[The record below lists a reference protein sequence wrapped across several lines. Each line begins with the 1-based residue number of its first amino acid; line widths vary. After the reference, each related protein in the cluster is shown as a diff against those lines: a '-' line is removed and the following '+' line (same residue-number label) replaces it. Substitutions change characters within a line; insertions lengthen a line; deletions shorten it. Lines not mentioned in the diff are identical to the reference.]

1 MPYCTLGNAYF
12 DVALL
17 ASETQNARGRKEFKI
32 LLGLLE
38 IKKRIGEENYQ
49 RHVAQ
54 TVCYMISAL
63 AYSRLGALRNK
74 TPLVALLVAS
84 NAVFRITLKRPLI
97 DKFGWMIKIER
108 TTDVK
113 IMEWV
118 LADYISSF
126 VRDYKAIESYRLV
139 RADKVNALDWIPL
152 NLPRSKWSRAAN
164 GYNFGFLFKTSSD
177 EVLRVSHKRASVRL
191 SVTPSRQLIV
201 KHVSELLDKDFE
213 AGVNSIRLLL
223 DAELLYKKDK
233 LLEALISGRI
243 TVEQAAQQLKGP
255 ATQADE
261 ALVDEARPANA
272 TGPDVVF
279 GVKHPYVGL
288 LGSGNGVLLVM
299 DDVGTP
305 LSRDL
310 LLAEFRQQWS
320 QSRNLRVSFFEDV
333 CLSALN
339 LVEMAGLCHNDIRP
353 PNIAV
358 RGDRF
363 CLVDFDLARRG
374 VVEQPGSAF
383 SPELQGFS
391 LLDSMLPALMMCYST
406 AQIIVTAYML
416 RTTKP
421 RRLSEVTEATSIWT
435 REREASS
442 AVDAEFQLWARARGP
457 PLLSFVAAVR
467 GEEEWPAEVTT
478 DPKGYCCEVLQCAL
492 ELLAPAP
499 LQKCAR
505 GQETGVGDEERR
517 AGGPG
522 RPMCEIALRGQI
534 PRARE
539 RPSVLGA
546 GVGLSRVEPASLG
559 PDDRNDHAD
568 GMRGKKLELALWL
581 PSMRPREVT

>member
-177 EVLRVSHKRASVRL
+177 EVLRVSHQRVSVRL

-261 ALVDEARPANA
+261 ALVDEARPATA
-272 TGPDVVF
+272 TGPDAVF

-288 LGSGNGVLLVM
+288 PGSGNGVLLVM

-320 QSRNLRVSFFEDV
+320 QSRNLRVSFLEDV

-339 LVEMAGLCHNDIRP
+339 LVEMAELCHNDIRP

-363 CLVDFDLARRG
+363 CLVDFDLARWR

-383 SPELQGFS
+383 SPKLQGFS
-391 LLDSMLPALMMCYST
+391 RLESMLPALMMCYST

-416 RTTKP
+416 RATKP

-457 PLLSFVAAVR
+457 PLLSFVAAAR
-467 GEEEWPAEVTT
+467 GEAEWPAEVTT
-478 DPKGYCCEVLQCAL
+478 DPKGYCGEVLQCAL
-492 ELLAPAP
+492 ELLAPAH
-499 LQKCAR
+499 LQECAR
-505 GQETGVGDEERR
+505 GQENGVGDEERR

-522 RPMCEIALRGQI
+522 TPNG
-534 PRARE
+534 
-539 RPSVLGA
+539 
-546 GVGLSRVEPASLG
+546 
-559 PDDRNDHAD
+559 RNSPEGTDPK
-568 GMRGKKLELALWL
+568 GY
-581 PSMRPREVT
+581 

>member
-213 AGVNSIRLLL
+213 AGVDSIRLLL
-223 DAELLYKKDK
+223 NAELLYKKDELLYKKDELLHKKDELLYEKDK
-233 LLEALISGRI
+233 LLEAVISGRI
-243 TVEQAAQQLKGP
+243 TTEQAAQQLKGP

-261 ALVDEARPANA
+261 ALVA
-272 TGPDVVF
+272 
-279 GVKHPYVGL
+279 
-288 LGSGNGVLLVM
+288 
-299 DDVGTP
+299 
-305 LSRDL
+305 
-310 LLAEFRQQWS
+310 
-320 QSRNLRVSFFEDV
+320 
-333 CLSALN
+333 
-339 LVEMAGLCHNDIRP
+339 
-353 PNIAV
+353 
-358 RGDRF
+358 
-363 CLVDFDLARRG
+363 
-374 VVEQPGSAF
+374 
-383 SPELQGFS
+383 SP
-391 LLDSMLPALMMCYST
+391 CNYN
-406 AQIIVTAYML
+406 
-416 RTTKP
+416 R
-421 RRLSEVTEATSIWT
+421 
-435 REREASS
+435 
-442 AVDAEFQLWARARGP
+442 
-457 PLLSFVAAVR
+457 
-467 GEEEWPAEVTT
+467 
-478 DPKGYCCEVLQCAL
+478 
-492 ELLAPAP
+492 
-499 LQKCAR
+499 
-505 GQETGVGDEERR
+505 
-517 AGGPG
+517 PG
-522 RPMCEIALRGQI
+522 R
-534 PRARE
+534 
-539 RPSVLGA
+539 
-546 GVGLSRVEPASLG
+546 GLSCQASLCWPPWVWKWRTAG
-559 PDDRNDHAD
+559 HGRCRHPA
-568 GMRGKKLELALWL
+568 
-581 PSMRPREVT
+581 